1 MLYEENKK
9 FVMKKKMSS
18 NSEKLQKQNILL
30 ETERIHMEVKKKV
43 FKKDLEDMMIFNM
56 KVVMPS
62 S

>member
-1 MLYEENKK
+1 
-9 FVMKKKMSS
+9 MSS
-18 NSEKLQKQNILL
+18 NSENLQKQNILL
-30 ETERIHMEVKKKV
+30 EAERIHTEVKKKV

>member
-18 NSEKLQKQNILL
+18 NSENLQKQNILL
-30 ETERIHMEVKKKV
+30 EAERIHTEVKKKV